1 MYFVQASSENIWSW
15 LIVADWMLY
24 WSFRLSVYGLIERKI
39 AGDGNC
45 QVVVLS
51 FKFP

>member
-1 MYFVQASSENIWSW
+1 MYFVQAPKWKHLE
-15 LIVADWMLY
+15 LTEADWMLY
-24 WSFRLSVYGLIERKI
+24 WFFRLSLYGLIERKI

-45 QVVVLS
+45 QVVVLP